1 MQSVG
6 EGIEL
11 KIPVKVRILTFLIWI
26 LGYAVIFLYLP
37 ERVWLVG
44 TILWTVVQL
53 RGLLYSPE
61 ITVYENG
68 IQTNRLG
75 IKHFTHWRDISHVR
89 VGEINS
95 QIHPDGIHKL
105 VKMFLYNNLLINKWR
120 HNYEQGIKIIQQNVE
135 QAQETFPERA
145 YE

>member
-6 EGIEL
+6 DGIEL

-95 QIHPDGIHKL
+95 QIHPDGIHKF
-105 VKMFLYNNLLINKWR
+105 VKMFLYSNLLINKWR
-120 HNYEQGIKIIQQNVE
+120 HNYEQGIEIIQQNVE
-135 QAQETFPERA
+135 QAQETLPERA